1 MRQAIS
7 VFTAAAVVA
16 LAAGCASPLNASTVG
31 AAQPSVSA
39 TASGA
44 GAPTPTA
51 RPLSD
56 ATTQRPASP
65 QASKRPTPHPTASHR
80 TTRPASSAPTSFGYS
95 PTANAQ
101 AQIDA
106 ARAAARADG
115 KEVLLDFGATWC
127 GNCVA
132 MDQDFHTSQVRAV
145 LGASYHLVQIDIG
158 DNVDANMRILGHYD
172 DASSFALPVIVI
184 LSPSGTIRVDT
195 NKTGNP
201 QFDQAGFLAF
211 LKKWAA

>member
-7 VFTAAAVVA
+7 VFTAAATFV
-16 LAAGCASPLNASTVG
+16 LAAGCASPVTASTVG
-31 AAQPSVSA
+31 AAQPSVSV
-39 TASGA
+39 TASVA
-44 GAPTPTA
+44 GAPTTAPAVSNATTQHPTSPRATKRPTA
-51 RPLSD
+51 RP
-56 ATTQRPASP
+56 A
-65 QASKRPTPHPTASHR
+65 ASHR
-80 TTRPASSAPTSFGYS
+80 TTQPASSVPTSFGYS
-95 PTANAQ
+95 PSANAQ

-132 MDQDFHTSQVRAV
+132 MDEDFRTSQVRAV

-158 DNVDANMRILGHYD
+158 DNVDANMRILGRYD
-172 DASSFALPVIVI
+172 AASNFALPVIII

-201 QFDQAGFLAF
+201 AFDQAGFLAF